1 MAARLSMV
9 YILDRALKQRLL
21 GAVILAALLV
31 ILVPELLDGAGHR
44 MRHAKQLMIPNE
56 PVFQPMPVFK
66 VEPVE
71 IHPVAEVPSSAKPPN
86 KSAKVKAEFSAWA
99 LQVGSFSSQK
109 NAQKLRDELRAKFYP
124 SYIDVKRSPS
134 KKTWRVRIGPELNKK
149 RLEKMQ
155 KRFQKQHSKINSMIV
170 KQR

>member
-1 MAARLSMV
+1 M
-9 YILDRALKQRLL
+9 KQRLL

-44 MRHAKQLMIPNE
+44 MRHAKQLQIPAE
-56 PVFQPMPVFK
+56 PVFQPMPTFK

-71 IHPVAEVPSSAKPPN
+71 IHPAVEVSPPAEPVAPIAKTSAKPQ
-86 KSAKVKAEFSAWA
+86 KTKTELASWA
-99 LQVGSFSSQK
+99 LQVGSFASEK
-109 NAQKLRDELRAKFYP
+109 NARAFRNELRAKSYP
-124 SYIDVKRSPS
+124 SFIDVKRSPG
-134 KKTWRVRIGPELNKK
+134 KKTWRVRIGPELDKK

-155 KRFQKQHSKINSMIV
+155 KRFQKQYSKIKAMVV